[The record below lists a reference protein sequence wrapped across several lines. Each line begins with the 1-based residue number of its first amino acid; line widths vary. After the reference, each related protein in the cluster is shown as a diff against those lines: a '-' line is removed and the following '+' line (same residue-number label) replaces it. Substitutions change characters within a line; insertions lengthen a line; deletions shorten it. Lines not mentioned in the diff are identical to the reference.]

1 MVDSVFLS
9 ILNSANTHPEQYDR
23 FWSLAN
29 PKSHLIL
36 PADLVVRIS
45 ECPRLKNR
53 GAVQFNTS
61 EHQLLVKYKFGES
74 RFNA

>member
-9 ILNSANTHPEQYDR
+9 ILNSAKQYDR

-36 PADLVVRIS
+36 PADLVVGVS